1 MKTEQYVTI
10 ETESWGWVACPLRWV
25 SKPGDEP
32 NTFSSLE
39 GYKRDCDPDYNDHL
53 LTPGCVD
60 LSSMDS
66 IHALANLANDLW
78 DDGILNDLVVEA
90 FNPALA
96 PPRVCPCGHSAC
108 CQNFIDTGDA
118 GCIEGGAV

>member
-1 MKTEQYVTI
+1 MNEKQTTVQVEG
-10 ETESWGWVACPLRWV
+10 WGIVRFPTRWLDLNAMQWDV
-25 SKPGDEP
+25 HALDA
-32 NTFSSLE
+32 
-39 GYKRDCDPDYNDHL
+39 DHIL
-53 LTPGCVD
+53 APGCVD
-60 LSSMDS
+60 LSCLDS

-78 DDGILNDLVVEA
+78 DDGILNDLVAEA

-118 GCIEGGAV
+118 GCIEGGE